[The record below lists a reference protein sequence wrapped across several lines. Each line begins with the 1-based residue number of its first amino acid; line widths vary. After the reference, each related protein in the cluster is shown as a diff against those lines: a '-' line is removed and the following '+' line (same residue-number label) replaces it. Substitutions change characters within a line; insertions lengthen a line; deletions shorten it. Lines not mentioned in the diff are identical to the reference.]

1 MNDSYAVIADL
12 LDYPGADFVDNIVRG
27 LACGSGEARPLLQAF
42 RDRVQTLGVDRLQEI
57 YIETFDFHAET
68 SPYIGHHLFG
78 EEIRRNLFMAELRG
92 RYHECGVVENSE
104 LPDHLAN
111 VLRFL
116 GATKLSSTQ
125 VSEERS
131 ELIYACLVPAIRH
144 MLQAIKPENPYTP
157 LLQAILGFC
166 EQEISAVT
174 PDGEIAWIPFCSS
187 SSPTLR

>member
-1 MNDSYAVIADL
+1 MSDLYTVMAHL
-12 LDYPGADFVDNIVRG
+12 LDYPGADLVDNIVRC
-27 LACGSGEARPLLQAF
+27 LACGSGEARPILQTF
-42 RDRVQTLGVDRLQEI
+42 RDRIQKLGVAWLQEI

-78 EEIRRNLFMAELRG
+78 EEIRRSVFMAELRG
-92 RYHECGVVENSE
+92 RYRECGLVENSE

-116 GATKLSSTQ
+116 GALQ
-125 VSEERS
+125 ASEERS

-144 MLQAIKPENPYTP
+144 MLQAMKPENLYTP
-157 LLQAILGFC
+157 LLQALLRFC

-174 PDGEIAWIPFCSS
+174 PDGAMAWMRFSSS